1 MPFRPAPASDA
12 SRFFLGALCAIGTIL
27 IWAGWLVVMRV
38 GMAGHLAVVDL
49 IALRFAVAGIVMV
62 PVVMRRG
69 WALEKLGWTGFARHC
84 DRRRCRLH
92 AVVGAGLAF
101 APVAYASAFTQGVL
115 PLTTAVMA
123 VIVLKEKLTAWRK
136 IGIVLIIV
144 GAVMIA
150 GLGLGDFGGRESIG
164 QVIFLSAT
172 LLWAAYTVA
181 LRKSRLDGLH
191 ATAIACVASLIVYIP
206 IYLAVFGPRILAAPW
221 HELVWQGLYQG
232 VLTGVV
238 SLVLFGRAV
247 ALLGASA
254 AGAFIALGPVIAT
267 LLAIPILQRMADRRG
282 LDRDRRHQRRRLSR
296 QRRSAAPYL
305 GQSAGSPALIQAA

>member
-1 MPFRPAPASDA
+1 
-12 SRFFLGALCAIGTIL
+12 
-27 IWAGWLVVMRV
+27 
-38 GMAGHLAVVDL
+38 
-49 IALRFAVAGIVMV
+49 
-62 PVVMRRG
+62 
-69 WALEKLGWTGFARHC
+69 
-84 DRRRCRLH
+84 
-92 AVVGAGLAF
+92 
-101 APVAYASAFTQGVL
+101 VL

-136 IGIVLIIV
+136 IGIVLIIP

-206 IYLAVFGPRILAAPW
+206 IYLALFGPHVVAAPW

-232 VLTGVV
+232 VLTGGV

-254 AGAFIALGPVIAT
+254 AGAFIALGPVIA
-267 LLAIPILQRMADRRG
+267 LLAIPILNEWPTVEDWI
-282 LDRDRRHQRRRLSR
+282 
-296 QRRSAAPYL
+296 
-305 GQSAGSPALIQAA
+305 GSPSSASASISSGGPLPRWLSDRVA

>member
-1 MPFRPAPASDA
+1 MS
-12 SRFFLGALCAIGTIL
+12 SRFLLGALCAVVTIT

-38 GMAGHLAVVDL
+38 GMASHLAVVDL
-49 IALRFAVAGIVMV
+49 IALRFAVAGVVMV

-69 WALEKLGWTGFARHC
+69 WALDQLGWTGFAAIVIGGGAAYT
-84 DRRRCRLH
+84 LT
-92 AVVGAGLAF
+92 VGAGLAF

-136 IGIVLIIV
+136 IGIVLIIA

-164 QVIFLSAT
+164 QAIFLSAT

-181 LRKSRLDGLH
+181 LRKARLDGLH

-206 IYLAVFGPRILAAPW
+206 IYLALFGPRVLAAPW
-221 HELVWQGLYQG
+221 RELVWQGLYQG

-267 LLAIPILQRMADRRG
+267 LLAIPILNEWPSAEDWMGIAVISVG
-282 LDRDRRHQRRRLSR
+282 VYLASGGPLPRRLLHR
-296 QRRSAAPYL
+296 VA
-305 GQSAGSPALIQAA
+305 

>member
-1 MPFRPAPASDA
+1 MSSQFL
-12 SRFFLGALCAIGTIL
+12 LGALCAVVTIT

-38 GMAGHLAVVDL
+38 GMASHLSVVDL

-69 WALEKLGWTGFARHC
+69 WALDQLGWTGFAAIAIGGGAAYT
-84 DRRRCRLH
+84 L
-92 AVVGAGLAF
+92 VVGAGLTF

-123 VIVLKEKLTAWRK
+123 VIVLKEKLSAWRK
-136 IGIVLIIV
+136 IGIVLIV
-144 GAVMIA
+144 AGAAMIA

-164 QVIFLSAT
+164 QIIFLSAT

-206 IYLAVFGPRILAAPW
+206 IYLALFGARVLAAPW

-247 ALLGASA
+247 TLLGASA
-254 AGAFIALGPVIAT
+254 AGAFLALGPVVAS
-267 LLAIPILQRMADRRG
+267 LLAIPILNEWPTAEDWAG
-282 LDRDRRHQRRRLSR
+282 IAVISVGVYLASGGPLPRRLSDGV
-296 QRRSAAPYL
+296 A
-305 GQSAGSPALIQAA
+305 

>member
-1 MPFRPAPASDA
+1 MRYLSMFSA
-12 SRFFLGALCAIGTIL
+12 FLFI
-27 IWAGWLVVMRV
+27 AG
-38 GMAGHLAVVDL
+38 
-49 IALRFAVAGIVMV
+49 
-62 PVVMRRG
+62 
-69 WALEKLGWTGFARHC
+69 
-84 DRRRCRLH
+84 LH
-92 AVVGAGLAF
+92 AQTRDTGAIFGAVIDAQGAAIPGAIVVLTSTATGQARRVEASSSGQFTYASLPVGVYTLTVGAGLAF

-136 IGIVLIIV
+136 IGIVLIIA

-164 QVIFLSAT
+164 QAIFLSAT

-181 LRKSRLDGLH
+181 LRKARLDGLH
-191 ATAIACVASLIVYIP
+191 ATAIACVASLIIYIP
-206 IYLAVFGPRILAAPW
+206 IYLALFGPRVLAAPW
-221 HELVWQGLYQG
+221 RELVWQGLYQG

-267 LLAIPILQRMADRRG
+267 LLAIPILNEWPTAEDWIGIAVISAGVYLASGGPLPRRL
-282 LDRDRRHQRRRLSR
+282 LDR
-296 QRRSAAPYL
+296 AA
-305 GQSAGSPALIQAA
+305 

>member
-1 MPFRPAPASDA
+1 MS
-12 SRFFLGALCAIGTIL
+12 SRFLLGAFCAVVTIT

-38 GMAGHLAVVDL
+38 GMASHLAVVDL

-69 WALEKLGWTGFARHC
+69 WALDQLGWTGFAAIVIGGGAAYT
-84 DRRRCRLH
+84 LT
-92 AVVGAGLAF
+92 VGAGLAF

-136 IGIVLIIV
+136 IGIVLIIA

-164 QVIFLSAT
+164 QAIFLSAT

-181 LRKSRLDGLH
+181 LRKARLDGLH

-206 IYLAVFGPRILAAPW
+206 IYLALFGPRVLAAPW
-221 HELVWQGLYQG
+221 RELVWQGLYQG

-267 LLAIPILQRMADRRG
+267 LLAIPV
-282 LDRDRRHQRRRLSR
+282 LDEWPSAEDWMGIAVISVGVYLASGGPLPHRLLHR
-296 QRRSAAPYL
+296 VA
-305 GQSAGSPALIQAA
+305 